1 MKRSKADELLF
12 FFKSLFAVMFR
23 GGTSFYVWMSFLT
36 FIMLVGTLIYMEQVA
51 KGLVITHMRDQV
63 SWGFYISNFTFF
75 VGVAAAAVLL
85 VIPAYLYS
93 FKAIKK
99 IVIFG
104 ELMAISAIIMAL
116 MFISADL
123 GKMERFWHMMPIIG
137 KPNLPGSILAWDM
150 IVLNGYLM
158 LNVAAVLY
166 VAWNTYHGRKPRKAV
181 SIVLVLVSIP
191 WAIGVHTV
199 TAFVYNGLAARPFW
213 NASIL
218 APRFLASA
226 FCSGPA
232 LMIIVFQILR
242 KISDFKIE
250 DKAIFKIA
258 EIVAYAMAINLF
270 LLLVEVYKEYYSAT
284 IHISQIK
291 YLYQGLH
298 GHERLVPWI
307 WTATALNT
315 LGFLLFL
322 IPKTRNHYV
331 TLNTACVMIFVG
343 IWIEKGMGL
352 VVPGFIPDMLGEIV
366 EYMPSRAEIIIG
378 FGIFAF
384 GALVYTLFARTAIA
398 LDTGALRH
406 PAAPPVIHEEYEG
419 PCAQDLMSTKVLTV
433 GPGTTVEEISKL
445 LVAHRISGVPVV
457 DKENIV
463 IGVVSESDIIF
474 KEIHHEPRLLERLSN
489 IILPETTDKTMRTG
503 GTASEIMT
511 SPAVT
516 AFKETPLRD
525 LIQIITERKI
535 KRIIIVDREA
545 HPVGVVS
552 RIDIVKALEK
562 IG

>member
-1 MKRSKADELLF
+1 MKRRKIDEFRF
-12 FFKSLFAVMFR
+12 FLKSLLDVMFKGSR
-23 GGTSFYVWMSFLT
+23 SFYLWMSFLT
-36 FIMLVGTLIYMEQVA
+36 LIILIGFLMYLEQGT
-51 KGLVITHMRDQV
+51 KGLVVTNMRDQV

-99 IVIFG
+99 IVVFG

-116 MFISADL
+116 LFISADL
-123 GKMERFWHMMPIIG
+123 GMLERFWHMMPVIG

-166 VAWNTYHGRKPRKAV
+166 VAWHSYHGSKPKKLI
-181 SIVLVLVSIP
+181 SILLVLISIP
-191 WAIGVHTV
+191 WAVGVHTV

-242 KISDFKIE
+242 KITEFKIE

-258 EIVAYAMAINLF
+258 EIIAYAMAINLF
-270 LLLVEVYKEYYSAT
+270 FLLAEVYKEYYSAT
-284 IHISQIK
+284 KHISQIK

-298 GHERLVPWI
+298 GHGRLVPWI
-307 WTATALNT
+307 WTATAFNAG
-315 LGFLLFL
+315 GFLLFL
-322 IPKTRNHYV
+322 IPKTRNHFV
-331 TLNTACVMIFVG
+331 PLNVACVLIFAG

-366 EYMPSRAEIIIG
+366 EYMPSRAEIVIG

-384 GALVYTLFARTAIA
+384 GALIYTLFVRAAIA
-398 LDTGALRH
+398 LDTGILRH
-406 PAAPPVIHEEYEG
+406 PGAPPLAKEEYEG
-419 PCAQDLMSTKVLTV
+419 PHAEDIMSKRVLTV
-433 GPGTTVEEISKL
+433 IPETTVEEISRL
-445 LVAHRISGVPVV
+445 LVSHRISGVPVI
-457 DKENIV
+457 DKENRI

-474 KEIHHEPRLLERLSN
+474 KEIHHEPHLLERLGD
-489 IILPETTDKTMRTG
+489 IILPDSAEKTKSAG
-503 GTASEIMT
+503 GTAADIMT
-511 SPAVT
+511 SPAIV
-516 AFKETPLRD
+516 ALEETPLKD
-525 LIQIITERKI
+525 LIQIITEKKI
-535 KRIIIVDREA
+535 KRIIIADKEG
-545 HPVGVVS
+545 HPVGIVS

-562 IG
+562 L